1 MIQINLKPGAR
12 RVSHKGSGSMFAG
25 VVDGFKNL
33 RSQIK
38 EPLLAMAVGAWV
50 IVILGLGYLFIA
62 TTAQNR
68 SLEPKLTATRSEFRR
83 YQGFLQQK
91 RKEEKVRDSTL
102 SQIATIASVDQDR
115 FVWPHIID
123 EVGSAVPDFTWL
135 ISIASVAAPA
145 TATPDTSGNAPPV
158 NIKIVGRT
166 SDLTNYTAFL
176 RRLEES
182 PWLGNVLPIEA
193 KTVTFNNR
201 LITEFTVQA
210 TFTKADSSRIKMV
223 PILESVV
230 R

>member
-1 MIQINLKPGAR
+1 MIQINLKPGTR
-12 RVSHKGSGSMFAG
+12 RASSKGSGPMFAG
-25 VVDGFKNL
+25 VAEGFKKL

-38 EPLLAMAVGAWV
+38 EPMLAMAVGAWV
-50 IVILGLGYLFIA
+50 IVIVGLGFLFISTA
-62 TTAQNR
+62 AQNG

-102 SQIATIASVDQDR
+102 AQIATIASVDQDR

-135 ISIASVAAPA
+135 TSIASVAAPA
-145 TATPDTSGNAPPV
+145 ATAPDTSGNAPPV
-158 NIKIVGRT
+158 DIKIVGRT